1 MRFDV
6 DSMKAYLAS
15 SKSYFEVLGEAIT
28 RLSCYNDAGDDAT
41 LLGKADSAF
50 MAASAFGARGC
61 VMVDRGDSAGWDLLD
76 DAWSCYNAELFLRV
90 KVLSRAARNQG
101 RVSMPA
107 VDKLRLRLLL
117 QLSYGTFYEDGSG
130 QVGGLRLTHEELAGF
145 DDPSDLTK
153 LCSVVLG
160 DLVPSYPKARSLAD
174 DRGIVLSVLDNEPID
189 LPAPYGYFPVEQARV
204 RQLLNVPAPSD
215 MSKSFFVGG
224 HVIKSPN
231 AQQAEK
237 VLLSL

>member
-1 MRFDV
+1 MRFDF

-15 SKSYFEVLGEAIT
+15 SKNYSEVLGEAIA
-28 RLSCYNDAGDDAT
+28 RLSRYEEAGDDAT

-61 VMVDRGDSAGWDLLD
+61 VMVDCGDSTGWGLLD
-76 DAWSCYNAELFLRV
+76 DAWSCYNAELSLRV
-90 KVLSRAARNQG
+90 KVLSRAAQNQ
-101 RVSMPA
+101 RCISRTA
-107 VDKLRLRLLL
+107 VEKLRLRVLL

-130 QVGGLRLTHEELAGF
+130 QVGGLRLIHEQLAGF
-145 DDPSDLTK
+145 DDHSDLTK
-153 LCSVVLG
+153 LCSAALG
-160 DLVPSYPKARSLAD
+160 DLVPSDPKVRSLGD
-174 DRGIVLSVLDNEPID
+174 DRGTVLSGLDYEPID
-189 LPAPYGYFPVEQARV
+189 LPAPYGYFPVEQMRM

-215 MSKSFFVGG
+215 MSKSLFFGG
-224 HVIKSPN
+224 HVINSPN